1 MNGWAELVE
10 RERAAYDRAPMS
22 ELRAVRLALA
32 LHSWGNSL
40 QEKARAEAVEQI
52 ISARLSRRMKERV
65 A

>member
-1 MNGWAELVE
+1 MTYREMIDG
-10 RERAAYDRAPMS
+10 ERAAYERAPTR
-22 ELRAVRLALA
+22 ELQAVRVALA

-52 ISARLSRRMKERV
+52 MSARLARRMKER

>member
-1 MNGWAELVE
+1 MTYREMIDG
-10 RERAAYDRAPMS
+10 ERAAYERAPMS
-22 ELRAVRLALA
+22 ELRAVRVALA

-52 ISARLSRRMKERV
+52 IGARLARRMKER

>member
-1 MNGWAELVE
+1 MTYREMIDG
-10 RERAAYDRAPMS
+10 ERAAYDRAPMS
-22 ELRAVRLALA
+22 ELRAVRVALA

>member
-1 MNGWAELVE
+1 MTYREMIDG
-10 RERAAYDRAPMS
+10 ERAAYDRAPMS
-22 ELRAVRLALA
+22 ELRAVRVALA
-32 LHSWGNSL
+32 LHGWGNSL

>member
-22 ELRAVRLALA
+22 ELRAVRVALA

-40 QEKARAEAVEQI
+40 QEKARAEAVERI

>member
-1 MNGWAELVE
+1 MTYRDMIDG
-10 RERAAYDRAPMS
+10 ERAAYERAPTR
-22 ELRAVRLALA
+22 ELRQVRLALA

>member
-1 MNGWAELVE
+1 MTYREMIDG
-10 RERAAYDRAPMS
+10 ERAAYDRAPTR
-22 ELRAVRLALA
+22 ELRQVRVALA

-40 QEKARAEAVEQI
+40 QEKARAEAVERI